1 MNSNP
6 NYYQYN
12 LAIAGLAVQLQVY
25 QPEVAAI
32 AEKRYRGFF
41 DQDAEP
47 CMVCDIHL
55 DPRNN
60 NRASSDLS
68 VKFTADGL
76 SVDSPEVNGAV
87 NLDNG
92 HAAMHCFTTQ
102 SESVLDYFLRMVFA
116 LLIYEAGGLML
127 HGAGIIRS
135 EKAVVFFGHSGSGKT
150 TVSQLSGE
158 ENVLNDDLLMLMPGD
173 QGWRVAATPFWN
185 PKQVRPS
192 ARQARLGG
200 IFRLVQDNQVF
211 LRPARSAEALAE
223 LISAVPILN
232 ADPKRMPVILERLAH
247 LHAGYPVQFLHFLP
261 DDSFWQV
268 VMPLLDVNG

>member
-1 MNSNP
+1 MNP
-6 NYYQYN
+6 NYDQYN
-12 LAIAGLAVQLQVY
+12 LAIAGLAVQLHIY

-32 AEKRYRGFF
+32 AEKRYRWFF
-41 DQDAEP
+41 DQDTEP

-55 DPRNN
+55 DSRNN

-76 SVDSPEVNGAV
+76 RIDSPEVNGEI
-87 NLDNG
+87 NLHTG
-92 HAAMHCFTTQ
+92 HAVMRCLTTQ
-102 SESVLDYFLRMVFA
+102 CESVIDYFLRMVFA

-135 EKAVVFFGHSGSGKT
+135 GKALVFFGHSGSGKT

-173 QGWRVAATPFWN
+173 KGWRVAATPFWN
-185 PKQVRPS
+185 PTQVRPT
-192 ARQARLGG
+192 ARQANLGG
-200 IFRLVQDNQVF
+200 IFRLVQDKRVF

-232 ADPKRMPVILERLAH
+232 ADSQRMPVILERLAQ
-247 LHAGYPVQFLHFLP
+247 LHAGYPMQFLHFLP

-268 VMPLLDVNG
+268 VEPQVDQRH